1 MSLYQKIILDYARD
15 KSNNKKIDGIE
26 SRGHNATCGDDITLI
41 LKFDDDDIC
50 IDASFV
56 GSGCAISIASTNML
70 ISLIKN
76 KKLNEI
82 KNILIEFFALLNN
95 EEADEEIL
103 EDIII
108 LKDAMNMPARV
119 KCVTLVWH
127 SLEEIINKLES
138 KKNEEI

>member
-41 LKFDDDDIC
+41 LKFDDDIC